1 MSHINSGS
9 MTIGRPLPRPLPP
22 IRDSFSP
29 SVNELRMGAQR
40 NRYASNSQLVNNS
53 HENRETNTLNQMNNI
68 NFATAPR
75 NFHINAQR

>member
-1 MSHINSGS
+1 

-40 NRYASNSQLVNNS
+40 SRYASNSQLVNNS
-53 HENRETNTLNQMNNI
+53 HENKETNTLNHMNNLTQLVYFQYGI
-68 NFATAPR
+68 FDDV
-75 NFHINAQR
+75 Q